1 MKMVRA
7 EGAIGWI
14 NSADLL
20 SKRFGGKKGQAS
32 LFGGRVDRVGSQPSM
47 ALTINKE

>member
-7 EGAIGWI
+7 EGAIGWT
-14 NSADLL
+14 NSGDLL
-20 SKRFGGKKGQAS
+20 SKRFGGNKGQAS
-32 LFGGRVDRVGSQPSM
+32 LFGGRVDRVGSQSSM